1 MQPSEP
7 TATCAIRFHRAGA
20 WQGPAAD
27 HVALAYDARFLRRK
41 RLVGAAGVSF
51 PVDLAQVASLSDG
64 DAFELSDGQ
73 MIAIQAA
80 PEDVVMIRGDLA
92 RLAWHIG
99 NRHTPCEIAPD
110 HLVIRADRVLEEML
124 AGLGAALTQ
133 MSAPFNP
140 EGGAYGLGRTLGH
153 SHAAPDPDD
162 LWQAQHD

>member
-51 PVDLAQVASLSDG
+51 LVDLAQVASLSDG

-80 PEDVVMIRGDLA
+80 PEDVVMIRGIW
-92 RLAWHIG
+92 RGWRGI
-99 NRHTPCEIAPD
+99 
-110 HLVIRADRVLEEML
+110 
-124 AGLGAALTQ
+124 
-133 MSAPFNP
+133 SAIVTHHVKLPP
-140 EGGAYGLGRTLGH
+140 II
-153 SHAAPDPDD
+153 
-162 LWQAQHD
+162 W